1 MIYESTCG
9 SILRTMIKI
18 LENVFIFLFSILLS
32 GIYDYF
38 ELRSEHKV
46 EQTKQLFR
54 PKYSEN

>member
-1 MIYESTCG
+1 MEV
-9 SILRTMIKI
+9 LRTMIKI
-18 LENVFIFLFSILLS
+18 LENVFFLFSILLS

>member
-1 MIYESTCG
+1 MEV
-9 SILRTMIKI
+9 LRTMIKI